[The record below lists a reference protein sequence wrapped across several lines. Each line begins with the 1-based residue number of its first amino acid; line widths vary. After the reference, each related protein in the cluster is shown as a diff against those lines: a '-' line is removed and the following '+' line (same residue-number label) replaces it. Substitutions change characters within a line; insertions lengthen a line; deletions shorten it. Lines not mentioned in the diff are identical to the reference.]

1 MGHVLA
7 EQGWSLE
14 FRSPAGT
21 HMPDGH
27 NDSL

>member
-14 FRSPAGT
+14 LRSPAGT
-21 HMPDGH
+21 QMPDGH
-27 NDSL
+27 KDLL